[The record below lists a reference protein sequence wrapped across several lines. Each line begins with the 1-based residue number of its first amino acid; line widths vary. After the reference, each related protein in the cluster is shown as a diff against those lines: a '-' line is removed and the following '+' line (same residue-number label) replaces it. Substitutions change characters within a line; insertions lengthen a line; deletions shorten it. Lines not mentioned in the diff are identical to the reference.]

1 MAKWVYDFGDGKA
14 DGRAEMKNLLGGKG
28 ANLAEMASIGLPV
41 PPGFTITTEFCTHFY
56 QNGCQYP
63 KELEQ
68 QVEKSLNL
76 VESRT
81 GRKFG
86 DNTNPLLV
94 SVRSGARA
102 SMPGRMMDTVLNL
115 GLNDTTVEALAKKS
129 GDRRFAF
136 DSYRRFVQ
144 MYSDVVLGIEI
155 NHFEK
160 HLERAK
166 EKHDALQDCELL
178 PEDLEKLVKS
188 YKAVVQLE
196 LGEEF
201 PEDPKKQLWGAV
213 GAVFNSWMNQ
223 RAKTYRHLLHDIPE
237 WWGTAVNVQAMVFGN
252 MGNDCATGVAFTR
265 DPSTGKN
272 EFYGEFLVNAQGED
286 VVAGIRTPQELTIR
300 ARQSHGS
307 DLPSLEEV
315 MPNIFKELLSVRKQL
330 ETHYK
335 DMQDIEFTIQQ
346 GKLYMLQ
353 TRNGKR
359 TAPAALQIAVDMANE
374 GLITKS
380 QALLSLK
387 PDLIDQLLHPTLDP
401 KAKKEII
408 AKGLPASPGAAGGK
422 VVFSADEAVR
432 RCKDGEKVIL
442 VRIETSPDDIH
453 GLHAAEGVLTTRG
466 EDGGMTSHA
475 AVVARGM
482 GRPCV
487 AGAGSCEAL
496 FLVGVKFKEITAT
509 IRFIESICVMYVV
522 DVKHNGR
529 GCQVQPAGSILTI
542 DGSTGQVMVG
552 EVPPQLSGSFGT
564 IMQWADE
571 VRDMKVRANAETP
584 ADARQAKEFG
594 AEGIGLVRT
603 EHMFFEGQRI
613 VAMRQMILATDE
625 ADRRQ
630 ALDKLLVM
638 QREDITELFKIMDGN
653 PVTVRL
659 LDPPLHEFIPHT
671 EAEMALVAKA
681 AGVPLDRVRRRAAEL
696 QEANPMLGH
705 RGCRLAITYPEIC
718 EMQARAIFGAA
729 AEVGRS
735 SKKQPVAQ
743 VMVPLVATVEE
754 LKLLK
759 GVIEKTAAEVTKE
772 QGVNFVYKIGTMI
785 ELPRA
790 ALQAGKLA
798 EMAEFFSFGTN
809 DLTQTT
815 YGLSRD
821 DAGSFLP
828 EYKAKGIVE
837 QDPFVSLD
845 PDGVGELITMA
856 VQRGRST
863 RPDMKMG
870 ICGEHGGDPASI
882 EVCER
887 IGLDYVSC
895 SPFRVP
901 VARLA
906 AAQSA
911 LKTKGEEA
919 KKSSTKATKPRVQN
933 FGPW

>member
-68 QVEKSLNL
+68 QAWH
-76 VESRT
+76 RT

-86 DNTNPLLV
+86 DSTNPLLV

-166 EKHDALQDCELL
+166 EKRGDCELL

-188 YKAVVQLE
+188 YKTVVQLE
-196 LGEEF
+196 LGEDF

-223 RAKTYRHLLHDIPE
+223 RAKTYRIAVARQLHDIPE

-265 DPSTGKN
+265 DPSTGQN

-315 MPNIFKELLSVRKQL
+315 MPNIFKELLSVRSQL

-401 KAKKEII
+401 KAKKQII

-422 VVFSADEAVR
+422 VTWLKCCSND
-432 RCKDGEKVIL
+432 IL
-442 VRIETSPDDIH
+442 CSW
-453 GLHAAEGVLTTRG
+453 GW
-466 EDGGMTSHA
+466 
-475 AVVARGM
+475 
-482 GRPCV
+482 
-487 AGAGSCEAL
+487 
-496 FLVGVKFKEITAT
+496 
-509 IRFIESICVMYVV
+509 
-522 DVKHNGR
+522 
-529 GCQVQPAGSILTI
+529 
-542 DGSTGQVMVG
+542 
-552 EVPPQLSGSFGT
+552 LS
-564 IMQWADE
+564 
-571 VRDMKVRANAETP
+571 
-584 ADARQAKEFG
+584 
-594 AEGIGLVRT
+594 L
-603 EHMFFEGQRI
+603 
-613 VAMRQMILATDE
+613 
-625 ADRRQ
+625 
-630 ALDKLLVM
+630 
-638 QREDITELFKIMDGN
+638 
-653 PVTVRL
+653 
-659 LDPPLHEFIPHT
+659 
-671 EAEMALVAKA
+671 
-681 AGVPLDRVRRRAAEL
+681 
-696 QEANPMLGH
+696 
-705 RGCRLAITYPEIC
+705 
-718 EMQARAIFGAA
+718 
-729 AEVGRS
+729 GRS
-735 SKKQPVAQ
+735 S
-743 VMVPLVATVEE
+743 
-754 LKLLK
+754 
-759 GVIEKTAAEVTKE
+759 
-772 QGVNFVYKIGTMI
+772 
-785 ELPRA
+785 
-790 ALQAGKLA
+790 
-798 EMAEFFSFGTN
+798 
-809 DLTQTT
+809 
-815 YGLSRD
+815 
-821 DAGSFLP
+821 
-828 EYKAKGIVE
+828 
-837 QDPFVSLD
+837 
-845 PDGVGELITMA
+845 
-856 VQRGRST
+856 VQW
-863 RPDMKMG
+863 P
-870 ICGEHGGDPASI
+870 H
-882 EVCER
+882 
-887 IGLDYVSC
+887 
-895 SPFRVP
+895 
-901 VARLA
+901 
-906 AAQSA
+906 
-911 LKTKGEEA
+911 
-919 KKSSTKATKPRVQN
+919 
-933 FGPW
+933 